1 MIFNRIRLIA
11 PVSALCSGLIN
22 SGCTQ
27 DQVMRITYETLRQG
41 DCHRTAVRTDYCD
54 RSYALEYVEYKQL
67 RNSYLSEVNNT
78 SLALS
83 KNNILFSN
91 YD

>member
-1 MIFNRIRLIA
+1 M
-11 PVSALCSGLIN
+11 SALCSGLIN

-67 RNSYLSEVNNT
+67 RNTYLNEVSNE
-78 SLALS
+78 SLAFS
-83 KNNILFSN
+83 DTNNSRLFSGF
-91 YD
+91 D